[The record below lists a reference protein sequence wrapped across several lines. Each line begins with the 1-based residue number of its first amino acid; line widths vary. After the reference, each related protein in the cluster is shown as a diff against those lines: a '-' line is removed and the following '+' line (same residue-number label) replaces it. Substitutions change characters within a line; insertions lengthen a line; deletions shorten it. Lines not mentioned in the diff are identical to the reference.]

1 MTTFKQFLEEY
12 DPLGSLPV
20 EMVFRKLGLNSSE
33 ATAMAKWW
41 EGELSVTDVDDAAWY
56 RLVNL
61 VDSSQEFPNDTVWD
75 DQTTHVIKFLRPI
88 MLNHGVSNSR
98 GPW

>member
-20 EMVFRKLGLNSSE
+20 EMVFRKLGLNAEE

-41 EGELSVTDVDDAAWY
+41 EGELAVTEVDDAAWY
-56 RLVNL
+56 SLVHL
-61 VDSSQEFPNDTVWD
+61 VAASQDADDIAWD
-75 DQTTHVIKFLRPI
+75 DQTNHVIKFLRPI